1 MLEYH
6 KYEQVVAPI
15 AAAMPNV
22 VSLLEQIN
30 IANY

>member
-22 VSLLEQIN
+22 SLLEQIN